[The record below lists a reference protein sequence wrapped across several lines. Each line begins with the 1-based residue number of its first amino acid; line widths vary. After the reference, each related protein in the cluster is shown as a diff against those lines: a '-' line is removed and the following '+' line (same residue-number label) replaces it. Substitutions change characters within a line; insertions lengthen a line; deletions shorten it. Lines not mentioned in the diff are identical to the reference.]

1 LRAQSS
7 AFLSFSKFL
16 GYATQE
22 ASQVIISRVEE
33 LAKKKNVT
41 MAQIAVAW
49 HLHKEGESLTFFLRT
64 FLTHYYY

>member
-1 LRAQSS
+1 MKI
-7 AFLSFSKFL
+7 AFLSGSKWL

-49 HLHKEGESLTFFLRT
+49 HLHKEGESPPSPIHSKNLVL
-64 FLTHYYY
+64 LCHYY